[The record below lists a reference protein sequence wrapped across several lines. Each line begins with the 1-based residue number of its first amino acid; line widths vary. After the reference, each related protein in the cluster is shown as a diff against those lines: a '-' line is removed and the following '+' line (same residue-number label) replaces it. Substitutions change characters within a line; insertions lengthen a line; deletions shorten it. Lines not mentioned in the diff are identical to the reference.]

1 MSLEKEISGL
11 AAAVRE
17 LVSVLTHRNAPVA
30 DPVLT
35 PLTVT
40 APVADTSSVTVAVAP
55 IDLMTAMEK
64 LGPTIGAAPEI
75 KYDMPPLEPR
85 EVVAEPAEQP
95 AEVAYADV
103 AKAITTVFLVDR
115 QKVIAVLAKFGAKK
129 GPELKKADYAAF
141 LAELG

>member
-17 LVSVLTHRNAPVA
+17 LVSVLTHR
-30 DPVLT
+30 
-35 PLTVT
+35 TVT
-40 APVADTSSVTVAVAP
+40 APVADTSSVTVSVAPVVPVAP
-55 IDLMTAMEK
+55 IDLMTAMET
-64 LGPTIGAAPEI
+64 LGLTIGAAPEI

-85 EVVAEPAEQP
+85 EVVAEPAEPAEQP

-129 GPELKKADYAAF
+129 GPELKKADYVAF

>member
-30 DPVLT
+30 GPV
-35 PLTVT
+35 
-40 APVADTSSVTVAVAP
+40 SVAP
-55 IDLMTAMEK
+55 IELVTPVEK
-64 LGPTIGAAPEI
+64 AGASAAPEI
-75 KYDMPPLEPR
+75 EYDLPPLEPR
-85 EVVAEPAEQP
+85 EVVAEPVGT
-95 AEVAYADV
+95 EVAYADV

>member
-17 LVSVLTHRNAPVA
+17 LVSVLTHR
-30 DPVLT
+30 
-35 PLTVT
+35 TVT
-40 APVADTSSVTVAVAP
+40 APVGDTSTVTVSVAPVADTRSVTVAP
-55 IDLMTAMEK
+55 IDLMTAMDK

-141 LAELG
+141 LTELG